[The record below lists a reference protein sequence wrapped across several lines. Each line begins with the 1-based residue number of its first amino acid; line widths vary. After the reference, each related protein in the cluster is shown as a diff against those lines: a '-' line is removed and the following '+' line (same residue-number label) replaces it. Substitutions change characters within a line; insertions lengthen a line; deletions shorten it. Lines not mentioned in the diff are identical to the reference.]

1 MSSLLQTSILQET
14 SLLQRFSRKLPSSPG
29 DLPGH
34 LSLVTYW
41 CMNPWMV
48 QSRYLDV
55 YKQIPTA
62 EWNSYM
68 SLKVRKNYLKSV
80 SPTLVWLG
88 SWKEISRNWTPCQ
101 TFWIISCSLRSH
113 FNQTPVLIASQGQE
127 LLLTRLEGILGA
139 GLFVLQCFIEQRP
152 KASSASLPYISQ
164 MVSFC
169 YIMIYISPCAYDI
182 NCLQQF
188 LFLFST
194 HEFFSFYFLTWNNF
208 RKWKKFSNLYLLN
221 MLLMS

>member
-1 MSSLLQTSILQET
+1 MSSVLQTSILQET
-14 SLLQRFSRKLPSSPG
+14 SLLRRFSRKLPSSPG

-113 FNQTPVLIASQGQE
+113 FNQTPVLITSQGQE
-127 LLLTRLEGILGA
+127 LLLTRLEDILGA
-139 GLFVLQCFIEQRP
+139 GLCPLVLYWAKSKSFFCIFAIY
-152 KASSASLPYISQ
+152 LPDGIILLYND
-164 MVSFC
+164 
-169 YIMIYISPCAYDI
+169 IYITM
-182 NCLQQF
+182 CLWHQLFTAVFISILYPWIFF
-188 LFLFST
+188 LLLF
-194 HEFFSFYFLTWNNF
+194 
-208 RKWKKFSNLYLLN
+208 NLK
-221 MLLMS
+221 